1 MSNASVG
8 PQEPQNDAARTR
20 SAVTDAGA
28 RMGERAYAEI
38 RDRMLRG
45 EFLPGAW
52 LREEELAAD
61 VGVSR
66 TPVREALRRLQAEG
80 LVEFAANRRA
90 RVAKVSERDLNEIF
104 SLRALLEG
112 FGARLAATRITAE
125 QLAEL
130 ERLAARMEQEIASDA
145 LPQRLAPTHRSFH
158 LLVASAAGNKRLETV
173 IGNVTQVA
181 WLQHTLERYGPD
193 YTRRSIAQHRE
204 IILALRSGNVQ
215 WASAIMQAHV
225 LGARHTFDTEG

>member
-1 MSNASVG
+1 MTEVM
-8 PQEPQNDAARTR
+8 P
-20 SAVTDAGA
+20 GA
-28 RMGERAYAEI
+28 RMGERAYAAI

-52 LREEELAAD
+52 LREEELAAE

-66 TPVREALRRLQAEG
+66 TPVREALRRLAAEG
-80 LVEFAANRRA
+80 LIEFAANRRA
-90 RVAKVSERDLNEIF
+90 RVAQVSERDLNEIF
-104 SLRALLEG
+104 SLRGLLEG
-112 FGARLAATRITAE
+112 FGASLAATRITPD

-130 ERLAARMEQEIASDA
+130 ERLSAQMEQESASDA
-145 LPQRLAPTHRSFH
+145 PAERLAPIHRSFH

-181 WLQHTLERYGPD
+181 WLQHTLEKYGPD

-204 IILALRSGNVQ
+204 IISALRTGNAQ
-215 WASAIMQAHV
+215 WASSIMQAHV
-225 LGARHTFDTEG
+225 LGARHTFDTEH